1 MKSGL
6 QYFIYFIFFV
16 KIVFLGL
23 IFYVH
28 YLKNLKKKAD
38 KQWLLK
44 MERWENG
51 LEMII
56 LLSLGILLIL
66 LFNPRAGTVIRIEGE
81 LKDSLFLLGIV
92 QIISVREFWRGI
104 VFKGQ

>member
-1 MKSGL
+1 MKTGL
-6 QYFIYFIFFV
+6 QYFIYFIFFI
-16 KIVFLGL
+16 KIVFLGV
-23 IFYVH
+23 IFYIH
-28 YLKNLKKKAD
+28 YLKSLKNKVN
-38 KQWLLK
+38 KQWLTK

-56 LLSLGILLIL
+56 LFCLGILLIL
-66 LFNPRAGTVIRIEGE
+66 LFNPRVGTVVRIEGE

-104 VFKGQ
+104 VFKNK

>member
-1 MKSGL
+1 MKSAL
-6 QYFIYFIFFV
+6 QYFIYFIFFI

-28 YLKNLKKKAD
+28 YLKKLKKKGD
-38 KQWLLK
+38 KQWLAK
-44 MERWENG
+44 MERWVNG
-51 LEMII
+51 LEIII
-56 LLSLGILLIL
+56 LLCLGILLIL
-66 LFNPRAGTVIRIEGE
+66 LFNPRVGTVVRVEGE

-104 VFKGQ
+104 VFKGE